1 MTDYQQGKIYR
12 LYSPSRADVGV
23 YYGSTVQKLYQRL
36 CGHKAKKKCSSISII
51 EIEDAVI
58 ELVEDFPCNNK
69 KELEAREY
77 WFIQN
82 NECVNKNKGDF
93 NRKKY
98 IKEYNEKN
106 REELKEKRKEFYE
119 KNREEVNRKNREYSE
134 KNREKNKEY
143 CKEFYEKNKEEI
155 LRKQKERRE
164 KNKEEIL
171 RKQKERR
178 AKAKQTSETVDLAL

>member
-51 EIEDAVI
+51 EIGDTII
-58 ELVEDFPCNNK
+58 ELVEDFPCNNL

-77 WFIQN
+77 WWIQN
-82 NECVNKNKGDF
+82 NECVNIVKGNFNHKEWMNNWWIKNK
-93 NRKKY
+93 
-98 IKEYNEKN
+98 EK
-106 REELKEKRKEFYE
+106 LKEKRKEWRE
-119 KNREEVNRKNREYSE
+119 KNR
-134 KNREKNKEY
+134 
-143 CKEFYEKNKEEI
+143 EEI
-155 LRKQKERRE
+155 LRKQRE
-164 KNKEEIL
+164 T
-171 RKQKERR
+171 R